1 MLTWLM
7 PAALATAIAVPWQ
20 SADRTA
26 MTAEVI
32 RTGSVILEGVTFEPD
47 RAVLARDSDRVLE
60 DLRGM
65 LLEHTEWTFEV
76 QVHTDESGDP
86 EQGRALSAAR
96 ADTVVGWLTSR
107 GIARAR
113 LVGKGY
119 GSSRPLPVAPAADP
133 GLQRR
138 RVELRKLNEE

>member
-1 MLTWLM
+1 MLTWLVH
-7 PAALATAIAVPWQ
+7 AVLATTIAVPWQ

-26 MTAEVI
+26 MTAEVV
-32 RTGSVILEGVTFEPD
+32 RTGSVILEGVTFELD
-47 RAVLARDSDRVLE
+47 RAVLMRGSDRVLE
-60 DLRGM
+60 ELRAM
-65 LLEHTEWTFEV
+65 LLEHTEWAFEV
-76 QVHTDESGDP
+76 QVHTDESSDP
-86 EQGRALSAAR
+86 EQARTLSAAR

-119 GSSRPLPVAPAADP
+119 GSSRPLPAAPAADP
-133 GLQRR
+133 GLQHR

>member
-20 SADRTA
+20 SADLHRNDGGGHQDRFGHPGGR
-26 MTAEVI
+26 E
-32 RTGSVILEGVTFEPD
+32 FEPD

-60 DLRGM
+60 ELRGM

-86 EQGRALSAAR
+86 EQGHALSAAR